1 MKFCLGCQHSFS
13 ASNWRCPHCGHA
25 PTERDGFLTFAP
37 QLAAQND
44 DFNPKFFQLM
54 VKVEPTHFWFV
65 SRNRILGDIL
75 CKRFAAPANVLE
87 IGCGTGFVL
96 SGMRAMFPQAN
107 LSASDIYTE
116 GLGYASRR
124 VPEAFLFQM
133 DARHIPFHEEFDLI
147 GAFDVLEHIEAD
159 EAVLAQLF
167 QACKVG
173 GGVALTVPQHR
184 WLWSRMDDFAHHKRR
199 YTRSELVQKL
209 ERAGFRVE
217 YTTSF
222 VSLLLPLMLT
232 ARLLRKPAGTEMED
246 QMDAAGLSIGRLTN
260 AALSAVMAVE
270 RGLIRI
276 GLRLP
281 FGGSLLVIAKRTYRR
296 REQLEYAP

>member
-1 MKFCLGCQHSFS
+1 MKFCLECQRSFS
-13 ASNWRCPHCGHA
+13 ASGWRCPNCGHA

-44 DFNPKFFQLM
+44 GFNPKFFRLM
-54 VKVEPTHFWFV
+54 TEVEPTHFWFV
-65 SRNRILGDIL
+65 SRNRILSDVL
-75 CKRFAAPANVLE
+75 RKRFAAPDKALE

-96 SGMRAMFPQAN
+96 SGMRAVFPQAD

-116 GLGYASRR
+116 SLGYAARR
-124 VPEAFLFQM
+124 TPDAFLFQM
-133 DARHIPFHEEFDLI
+133 DARHIPFHDEFDLI
-147 GAFDVLEHIEAD
+147 GAFDVLEHIEDD
-159 EAVLAQLF
+159 EAVLAQLL
-167 QACKVG
+167 QACKRG

-199 YTRSELVQKL
+199 YTHNELAQKL
-209 ERAGFRVE
+209 ERAGFCVE

-222 VSLLLPLMLT
+222 ISLLLPLMLA
-232 ARLLRKPAGTEMED
+232 ARLLHKPAGTEMED
-246 QMDAAGLSIGRLTN
+246 QMDAAGLSIGKMAN
-260 AALSAVMAVE
+260 ALMSAVMAVE

-281 FGGSLLVIAKRTYRR
+281 FGGSLLVIAKKPVAA
-296 REQLEYAP
+296 ENN